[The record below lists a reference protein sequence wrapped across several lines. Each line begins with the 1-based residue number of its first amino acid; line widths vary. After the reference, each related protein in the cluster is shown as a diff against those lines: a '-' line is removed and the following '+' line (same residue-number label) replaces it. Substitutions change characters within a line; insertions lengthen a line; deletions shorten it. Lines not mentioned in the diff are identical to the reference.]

1 MSIESGS
8 EQAKAPKKSGAPDIG
23 TPRRTKEIIAKH
35 GFSFKKSLGQN
46 FLIDGNVLNN
56 IVAAAELDEHK
67 GALEIGPGIG
77 SLTQKLADAAGK
89 VTAIEIDQRLIPI
102 LADVLSD
109 RPEVSV
115 IHGDVLKLDLK
126 ELFQRQFAD
135 CSGVSVVANLPYY
148 VTTPILMR
156 LLEERLPLQHIVV
169 MIQKEVAE
177 RMAAKPGGKEYGSLS
192 VAVQYY
198 CVPQLVC
205 TVPHTVFIPQPNVD
219 SAVIKLTVRDKP
231 AVDVPNEDY
240 FFRVVQA
247 SFAQRRKTLMNNLTA
262 FVGKDRREELT
273 SLLTQ
278 IGIDPGRRGETLSL
292 EEFAELSK
300 SLYEAGWNR

>member
-1 MSIESGS
+1 MSIVNGGTQSRLG
-8 EQAKAPKKSGAPDIG
+8 GAADVG
-23 TPRRTKEIIAKH
+23 TPRRTKEIIAKY

-46 FLIDGNVLNN
+46 FLIDGNVLSR
-56 IVAAAELDEHK
+56 IVDAAELDKSK

-77 SLTQKLADAAGK
+77 ALTERLSLAAGK

-102 LADVLSD
+102 LGEVLADK
-109 RPEVSV
+109 PHVSV
-115 IHGDVLKLDLK
+115 VHGDVLKLDLK
-126 ELFQRQFAD
+126 QLFEEQFAGCD
-135 CSGVSVVANLPYY
+135 GVSVVANLPYY
-148 VTTPILMR
+148 VTTPILMK
-156 LLEERLPLQHIVV
+156 LLEERLPLQNIVV

-219 SAVIKLTVRDKP
+219 SAVIKLAVREKP
-231 AVDVPNEDY
+231 AVEVPDEAF

-247 SFAQRRKTLMNNLTA
+247 SFAQRRKTLMNNLTQLA
-262 FVGKDRREELT
+262 GKENREQLTALLT
-273 SLLTQ
+273 S

-292 EEFAELSK
+292 EEFAKLSI
-300 SLYEAGWNR
+300 SMLEAGWNR